1 MGTMMRTPTHRIS
14 RPFSRLLP
22 KGTPGTIKKTTPG
35 PDLVGENS
43 PLTEREVMD
52 IVRRYPHTFYPILTE
67 GSARALKGM
76 VAEGVLVRPH
86 EIEEIE

>member
-1 MGTMMRTPTHRIS
+1 
-14 RPFSRLLP
+14 
-22 KGTPGTIKKTTPG
+22 
-35 PDLVGENS
+35 
-43 PLTEREVMD
+43 MD